1 MFKYLQKDFEPNL
14 RFPGQH
20 YTLFRQEH
28 KQIMTFMYYLYIYLC
43 TGVKFCTTFILIY
56 VLQCTVLYYPYID
69 LCTLYCTTYIH
80 INIYLSTGV
89 KFCTPILIYV
99 LQCTVLLTLKVTILK

>member
-28 KQIMTFMYYLYIYLC
+28 KYNKDVFVLPLYIYIY
-43 TGVKFCTTFILIY
+43 IL
-56 VLQCTVLYYPYID
+56 V
-69 LCTLYCTTYIH
+69 
-80 INIYLSTGV
+80 
-89 KFCTPILIYV
+89 
-99 LQCTVLLTLKVTILK
+99 

>member
-56 VLQCTVLYYPYID
+56 VLQCTVLYYLYTYKYIFIYWCKVLYTYTN
-69 LCTLYCTTYIH
+69 LCSAVYSIVDFKSHYIKIKRSKH
-80 INIYLSTGV
+80 GY
-89 KFCTPILIYV
+89 F
-99 LQCTVLLTLKVTILK
+99 